1 MEGSASRLQRDSSR
15 DLRNDDEVGGGRRSD
30 FPYNRGGVKA
40 EPQTARFFRITFP
53 EKGKPVLN
61 IGPGDH
67 SVQRWNLTMEDI
79 KGLVKDVLPELLP

>member
-1 MEGSASRLQRDSSR
+1 MPTPSL
-15 DLRNDDEVGGGRRSD
+15 
-30 FPYNRGGVKA
+30 GGVTAA

-67 SVQRWNLTMEDI
+67 SVQRWNLTMEEL
-79 KGLVKDVLPELLP
+79 KGMVPHR